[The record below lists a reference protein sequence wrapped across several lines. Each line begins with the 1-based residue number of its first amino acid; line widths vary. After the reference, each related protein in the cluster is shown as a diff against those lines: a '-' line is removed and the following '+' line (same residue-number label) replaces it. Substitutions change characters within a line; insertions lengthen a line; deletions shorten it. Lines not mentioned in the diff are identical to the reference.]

1 MKNQFASFKRLLLVV
16 SAAWAIAISA
26 ASGQTTNDLFIDRAL
41 LTGTNITVQSSNL
54 NATLD
59 TGEPEQKDF
68 AAGASVWWTWTAP
81 TTGTL
86 RVDTIGSDFDS
97 TLAIYSGDSLKNL
110 TELGVDDDGSGEG
123 ITSQVILAVQAGT
136 TYQIAV
142 AGYDS
147 DAGNIVL
154 HLDLGLAAALAVAL
168 EDVNAL
174 TGSSVEFAIGIISA
188 FPLDYQ
194 WQRSGTNLVETN
206 GISGTHSAK
215 LKLIG
220 LTVGDAAEYTVIA
233 SNSFGSITNSAR
245 LAVFEPALN
254 DAFADRIV
262 LFGTNITTSG
272 HNVGATLE
280 LEEPG
285 IEDEQNAYSVW
296 WTWTSTAD
304 APIKVFTPQNTLFDA
319 ITVYTG
325 DMPGNMTQQG
335 HGHNSVMFDA
345 KAGTVYQIQVTS
357 AAGTGGGPFTLKLM
371 QILTPIFVSK
381 SPTFPL
387 PAGASA
393 DWTASF
399 RSASPIHYQWQH
411 GGTNLLD
418 DARIQGVNSTNLH
431 IANVSLSDAG
441 DYLLI
446 ANNEYGSATNSTF
459 LLVGLLER
467 ITNSTTLTNIT
478 FASSSPL
485 HYFVISVPPGQSR
498 LSIKSNEKS
507 QVAVTYATYFG
518 PATQFY
524 TSDLP
529 GSAAVLISNPAAGD
543 WYIAFFSADPLAGTT
558 LSVEYSPIHPSLD
571 VFQIQGSVG
580 IVQLSGLDGW
590 NSTVLESSADLIK
603 WLPIQTNQVTGNMLS
618 VTNLLNRS
626 SPPSFLRAVFRGN
639 EPRSF

>member
-1 MKNQFASFKRLLLVV
+1 MKNQFAVFKRLLLVV
-16 SAAWAIAISA
+16 SAAWVVAISA

-59 TGEPEQKDF
+59 TGEPDF
-68 AAGASVWWTWTAP
+68 GVGASVWWTWTAP

-86 RVDTIGSDFDS
+86 KVDTIGSDFDS
-97 TLAIYSGDSLKNL
+97 TLAIYSGDSLTNL

-123 ITSQVILAVQAGT
+123 ATSQVILAVQAGT

-154 HLDLGLAAALAVAL
+154 HLNLGFAAALAVAL

-194 WQRSGTNLVETN
+194 WQRSGTNLIETN
-206 GISGTHSAK
+206 GITGTHSAK

-220 LTVGDAAEYTVIA
+220 LTLDDAAEYTVIA
-233 SNSFGSITNSAR
+233 SNSFGSITNSAA

-254 DAFADRIV
+254 DAFADRIH
-262 LFGTNITTSG
+262 LSGTNVTTSG

-280 LEEPG
+280 PQEPG
-285 IEDEQNAYSVW
+285 IEDERNAYSVW
-296 WTWTSTAD
+296 WTWTSAVD
-304 APIKVFTPQNTLFDA
+304 APIEISTSQNMLFNA

-325 DMPGNMTQQG
+325 EMPANMTQQG
-335 HGHNSVMFDA
+335 HGHNSVMVDA

-371 QILTPIFVSK
+371 QILTPIFVSE
-381 SPTFPL
+381 SHAFLL
-387 PAGASA
+387 PEGASA
-393 DWTASF
+393 SLTASF
-399 RSASPIHYQWQH
+399 RSASQIRYQWKH
-411 GGTNLLD
+411 GGTNLLE
-418 DARIQGVNSTNLH
+418 DARIQGVNSTNLQ
-431 IANVSLSDAG
+431 IANVSISDSG
-441 DYLLI
+441 TYSLI
-446 ANNEYGSATNSTF
+446 ANNDYGSATNVTSF
-459 LLVGLLER
+459 LVVPLER
-467 ITNSTTLTNIT
+467 VTNSTTLTNIT
-478 FASSSPL
+478 FASLPYY
-485 HYFVISVPPGQSR
+485 YFVISVPTGQSR
-498 LSIKSNEKS
+498 LSVKSNGRS
-507 QVAVTYATYFG
+507 QVAVTYANYFG
-518 PATQFY
+518 LARQYY
-524 TSDLP
+524 TSDDP
-529 GSAAVLISNPAAGD
+529 ASEAVVIANPAAGD
-543 WYIAFFSADPLAGTT
+543 WYIAYYSPGPISDAT

-571 VFQIQGSVG
+571 VFQIQGNVG
-580 IVQLSGLDGW
+580 ILQLSGLDGW
-590 NSTVLESSADLIK
+590 NSTVLESSTDLIN
-603 WLPIQTNQVTGNMLS
+603 WLPMQTNRATGNMLT

-639 EPRSF
+639 ESRSF